1 MADGKVW
8 WWEGVACVC
17 MYATYVAFMAVNEKV
32 MRAVDAF
39 CEKKNRVG
47 VLSANVVQPR
57 DVEAAVAN
65 DSFARGNGVFLS
77 RRRES
82 EDEKDKVAI
91 EDTVHAALEATVAD
105 LEREEDAYGRAVT
118 ESLGEE
124 SLARRCGC

>member
-39 CEKKNRVG
+39 CGKKNRVG
-47 VLSANVVQPR
+47 VSSAKMVQPR

-77 RRRES
+77 GHRES
-82 EDEKDKVAI
+82 
-91 EDTVHAALEATVAD
+91 
-105 LEREEDAYGRAVT
+105 
-118 ESLGEE
+118 
-124 SLARRCGC
+124 